1 MRRERPDL
9 CLKFKKGVTIK
20 EMKESERLAEIN
32 ALICEAQAISF
43 KADAMKVANRERE
56 IAYSAP
62 TYHEA
67 DFMKAAKE
75 VKKIADKFRKLG
87 GVK

>member
-1 MRRERPDL
+1 M
-9 CLKFKKGVTIK
+9 K
-20 EMKESERLAEIN
+20 EMTESEKYAEFN
-32 ALICEAQAISF
+32 ALICEAQALSF
-43 KADAMKVANRERE
+43 KADAMKIANLERE

-87 GVK
+87 GIR

>member
-1 MRRERPDL
+1 M
-9 CLKFKKGVTIK
+9 KGEQNMT
-20 EMKESERLAEIN
+20 ESEKYAEFN

-43 KADAMKVANRERE
+43 KTDAMKVANLERE

-67 DFMKAAKE
+67 AFIKAAKE

-87 GVK
+87 GTA